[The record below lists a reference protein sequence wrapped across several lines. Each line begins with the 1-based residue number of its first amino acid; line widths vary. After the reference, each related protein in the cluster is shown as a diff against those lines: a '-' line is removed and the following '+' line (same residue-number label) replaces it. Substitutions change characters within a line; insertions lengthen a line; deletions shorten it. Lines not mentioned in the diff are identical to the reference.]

1 MIELSPEA
9 SAGVQRLLVDSR
21 DRRHNT
27 VSSRELRVEAIVG
40 GAFLVAAIAIAL
52 LFESGRELDAW
63 KAVMVFATLVVAS
76 RIVFEVGSVYT
87 WPGQVAFVPG
97 LFLLPPEYVPLVVAA
112 ALTTGKLL
120 DHAGRPPGR
129 ALMALGD
136 SWFSIGPT
144 LVLLAADSPSAVE
157 VGAGWLL
164 LALVAQFFGESISS
178 RIREQLH
185 RGATLRE
192 QMLESAWIYSV
203 DALLSCVGF
212 AVALACDVK
221 PAADLLVLPLFGVL
235 AFLAQD
241 RRRSLNSALELSDAY
256 RGTARMLSSVIG
268 HDDAYTGSHTRGV
281 TDLAAHVSDRL
292 GLTPDQRRKVEFGA
306 MLHDVGK
313 IAISKEIINKP
324 TSLSEDEWA
333 LMRTHTIEG
342 QRMLD
347 QVGGL
352 MSEIGRVVRWSHE
365 RFDGAGYPDGI
376 AGEEIPIEARV
387 VFCCDAFSA
396 MTTDRPYRGA
406 MSESAAISELQANAG
421 GQFDPIVVEALIAV
435 LVTARGTGAGQT
447 S

>member
-1 MIELSPEA
+1 MIEFSPEA

-21 DRRHNT
+21 DRRQHA

-40 GAFLVAAIAIAL
+40 GSFLIAAIAIAL
-52 LFESGRELDAW
+52 LFDSGRAFHGWEAL
-63 KAVMVFATLVVAS
+63 MVFATLVVAS

-87 WPGQVAFVPG
+87 WPGQVAFVPS

-112 ALTTGKLL
+112 ALVAGKLL
-120 DHAGRPPGR
+120 DGAGRPPGR

-136 SWFSIGPT
+136 SWFAIGPT
-144 LVLLAADSPSAVE
+144 LVALAAGSPSAVE

-164 LALVAQFFGESISS
+164 LALLAQFAGESISS
-178 RIREQLH
+178 RVREQLH
-185 RGATLRE
+185 HGATLRE

-203 DALLSCVGF
+203 DALLACVGF
-212 AVALACDVK
+212 AVALACDVR
-221 PAADLLVLPLFGVL
+221 PTAYLLVLPLFGVL

-256 RGTARMLSSVIG
+256 RGTARMLRSVIG

-281 TDLAAHVSDRL
+281 TDLAALVSDRL

-365 RFDGAGYPDGI
+365 RYDGRGYPDGI
-376 AGEEIPIEARV
+376 AGEEIPIEARI

-396 MTTDRPYRGA
+396 MTTDRPYREA
-406 MSESAAISELQANAG
+406 MSEWEAIGELQVNSG
-421 GQFDPIVVEALIAV
+421 TQFDPAVVDALVGV
-435 LVTARGTGAGQT
+435 LTAGTGQT